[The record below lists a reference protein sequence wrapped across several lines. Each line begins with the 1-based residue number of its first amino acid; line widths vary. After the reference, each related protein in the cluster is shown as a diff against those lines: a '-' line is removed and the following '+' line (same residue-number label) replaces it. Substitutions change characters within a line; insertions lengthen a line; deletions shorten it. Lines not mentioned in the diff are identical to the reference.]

1 MNPKRTR
8 TATHPRSPDGA
19 EVAALPFWK
28 SFVVQFSRET
38 RKQTGTFA
46 GRIEHLSSGRRVRFA
61 SAKELLAALGKMLD
75 QLGEDST

>member
-1 MNPKRTR
+1 MTPKRTR
-8 TATHPRSPDGA
+8 TASHRRSPKGDEA
-19 EVAALPFWK
+19 AALPYWK

-46 GRIEHLSSGRRVRFA
+46 GRIEHLSSGRRARFG

-75 QLGEDST
+75 QLGEESR